1 MSNELNG
8 AEALLRMLELNGV
21 DTVFGLCGDT
31 SLPLY
36 DAFFK
41 DGRGIRHILTRDE
54 RSAAYMADGYARV
67 TGKVGVCEGP
77 SGGGATYLLPGI
89 VEANESSVPVLG
101 ITSDVSVAS
110 RGRFPLTELDQKGL
124 YRPLTKWN
132 TVLDRAVDLPRAMRA
147 AFRAMTTGKPGSAHI
162 GLPFDVQTGTV
173 PESEIWAQPEHGRA
187 PAWRSAP
194 AVDDVERAADL
205 MVGARRPVFLVGG
218 GVIAADA
225 SDVLARLAERLDA
238 PVTTTVSGKGALAET
253 HDLCAGVVGSNGG
266 VRATRA
272 VIDAADL
279 VVIVG
284 CRAGSTST
292 EHWRHP
298 APSVPIVH
306 IDVDPAAIAVNYST
320 EVALVGDA
328 KLALEALDAAVAD
341 RLAGRPPRDGAG
353 RALVAEAKRVKWS
366 AFAALA
372 ASDEMPIRPE
382 RLIRDLAAAL
392 PDTAVVVADPGTP
405 CPYVSAY
412 YELRRPGRHFVTNR
426 AHGALGYSMSA
437 ATGAR
442 IGRPGAQVVAIMG
455 DGSFGFTV
463 GELETI
469 VRLKVPILMIV
480 ISNSVFG
487 WIKASQRAGYGER
500 YFSVDFDRTDHARIA
515 SAYGVTAFRVEDPR
529 DLAPT
534 LAKALAHD
542 GPVLLDV
549 ISQPLQEAAAPVSQ
563 WMG

>member
-1 MSNELNG
+1 MSNQPNG
-8 AEALLRMLELNGV
+8 AEALLRMLELHGV

-36 DAFFK
+36 DAMYR

-101 ITSDVSVAS
+101 ITSDVSVTS

-132 TVLDRAVDLPRAMRA
+132 TVLDRSADLPRTLRS

-162 GLPFDVQTGTV
+162 GLPFDVQTGPV
-173 PESEIWAQPEHGRA
+173 EESEIWAQAEHGRA
-187 PAWRSAP
+187 PAWRGAP
-194 AVDDVERAADL
+194 APDDVERAAEL
-205 MVGARRPVFLVGG
+205 VVAVRRPVFLVGG
-218 GVIAADA
+218 GVISSGA
-225 SDVLARLAERLDA
+225 SEVLAALAERLDA
-238 PVTTTVSGKGALAET
+238 PVVTTVSGKGALAET
-253 HDLCAGVVGSNGG
+253 HPLCAGVVGSNGG

-272 VIDAADL
+272 VVDAADL
-279 VVIVG
+279 VVFVA

-298 APSVPIVH
+298 GPGVPIIH
-306 IDVDPAAIAVNYST
+306 IDVDPAAIAVNYRT
-320 EVALVGDA
+320 DVALVGDA

-341 RLAGRPPRDGAG
+341 RLAGTALRDGSG
-353 RALVAEAKRVKWS
+353 RALVGEAKRLKWA
-366 AFAALA
+366 AFAAVA
-372 ASDEMPIRPE
+372 ASDETPIRPE

-392 PDTAVVVADPGTP
+392 PDDAVVVADPGTP

-412 YELRRPGRHFVTNR
+412 FELRRAGRHFVTNR

-437 ATGAR
+437 AAGVQV
-442 IGRPGAQVVAIMG
+442 GRPEARVVAIMG

-469 VRLKVPILMIV
+469 VRTKLPLMMIV
-480 ISNSVFG
+480 VSNSVFG

-515 SAYGVTAFRVEDPR
+515 AAYGVRSFRVEDPR
-529 DLAPT
+529 DLAAT
-534 LAKALAHD
+534 FASALAHD
-542 GPVLLDV
+542 GPVLIDV